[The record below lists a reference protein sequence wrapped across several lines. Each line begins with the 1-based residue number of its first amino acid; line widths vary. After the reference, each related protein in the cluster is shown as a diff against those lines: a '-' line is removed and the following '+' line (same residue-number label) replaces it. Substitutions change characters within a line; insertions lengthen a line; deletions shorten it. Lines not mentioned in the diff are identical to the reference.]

1 MYKFFLFVY
10 SINKWQENL
19 QRKVQDD
26 LLQDD
31 QVQDDLLQNDQAQ
44 DDQDDQ
50 VQDDQV
56 QGVQRYVRIIEPLKR
71 HV

>member
-26 LLQDD
+26 
-31 QVQDDLLQNDQAQ
+31 QVQN
-44 DDQDDQ
+44 DQ

-56 QGVQRYVRIIEPLKR
+56 QGDQVQGDRVQVQEVQKYVHIIEQLKR